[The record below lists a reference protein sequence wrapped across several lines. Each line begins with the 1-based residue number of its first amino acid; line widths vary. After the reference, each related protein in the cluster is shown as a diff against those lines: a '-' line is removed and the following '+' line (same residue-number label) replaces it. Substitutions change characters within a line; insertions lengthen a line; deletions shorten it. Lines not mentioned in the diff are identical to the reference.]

1 MNRRSAV
8 RGHAD
13 GGRADQGQLTIVCG
27 GRYCLTDSFNMSDKV
42 TRNGGAASAEPGIR
56 RETVMEM
63 VAGRLESLVRSGQ
76 LGRGS
81 RLPSEPRLAEM
92 LHVSRASLREAL
104 KGMMFLG
111 LLKARPGDGTYLRPS
126 LSSMVSRHFQ
136 WMLLLQEIKYLEL
149 YELRQILEP
158 AAAAL
163 AARRATREDQ
173 ERMRSAL
180 EGMRAAMHDPELF
193 VRAEMEFH
201 DAITRASNNAAIATT
216 MRMMYGALA
225 EGRHRVLPLVESL
238 EKHCAHHE
246 RIYRLIAGGD
256 AVGARRAIAGDLKY
270 AEALLRKDL
279 RTSERSGPAGE
290 QPMAPIAAMPRPVAR
305 KKRPA
310 ARSSRAKRQGDGH
323 GSRG

>member
-1 MNRRSAV
+1 
-8 RGHAD
+8 
-13 GGRADQGQLTIVCG
+13 
-27 GRYCLTDSFNMSDKV
+27 MSDKLAQNR
-42 TRNGGAASAEPGIR
+42 TPKFPLPSNR
-56 RETVMEM
+56 RESVIDM
-63 VAGRLESLVRSGQ
+63 VAHRIETLVRNGQ

-92 LHVSRASLREAL
+92 LNVSRASLREAL

-111 LLKARPGDGTYLRPS
+111 LLKARPGDGTYLQPT

-136 WMLLLQEIKYLEL
+136 WMLLLQEIKYFEL

-163 AARRATREDQ
+163 AARRATREDHDQ
-173 ERMRSAL
+173 MRTALAAMRSAA
-180 EGMRAAMHDPELF
+180 RDPVLF

-201 DAITRASNNAAIATT
+201 DAITQASKNAAILST

-246 RIYRLIAGGD
+246 RMYKLIASGQAGP
-256 AVGARRAIAGDLKY
+256 ARRAIAADLKY
-270 AEALLRKDL
+270 AESLLRKDL
-279 RTSERSGPAGE
+279 KTTDRTGALIDHVTGV
-290 QPMAPIAAMPRPVAR
+290 AASQATEPAR
-305 KKRPA
+305 KKQR
-310 ARSSRAKRQGDGH
+310 RSTRRIANKLKGSRA
-323 GSRG
+323 

>member
-1 MNRRSAV
+1 
-8 RGHAD
+8 
-13 GGRADQGQLTIVCG
+13 
-27 GRYCLTDSFNMSDKV
+27 MSDKLAKKRV
-42 TRNGGAASAEPGIR
+42 VRRRVPAAQ

-63 VAGRLESLVRSGQ
+63 VAQRIESLVRSGQ

-92 LHVSRASLREAL
+92 LNVSRASLREAL

-111 LLKARPGDGTYLRPS
+111 LLKATPGDGTYLQPS

-136 WMLLLQEIKYLEL
+136 WMLLLQEVKYFEL

-163 AARRATREDQ
+163 AARRATPEDHQ
-173 ERMRSAL
+173 Q
-180 EGMRAAMHDPELF
+180 MRAALAAMRAAVHDPGLF

-201 DAITRASNNAAIATT
+201 DAITQGSKNAPLIST

-225 EGRHRVLPLVESL
+225 EGRHRVLPLVENL

-246 RIYRLIAGGD
+246 GIYKLIASGD
-256 AVGARRAIAGDLKY
+256 AAVARRAIAADLKY

-279 RTSERSGPAGE
+279 KGSEH
-290 QPMAPIAAMPRPVAR
+290 APPDSASVFVP
-305 KKRPA
+305 
-310 ARSSRAKRQGDGH
+310 SSRKTPAQAGRRRVRQKV
-323 GSRG
+323 

>member
-1 MNRRSAV
+1 ML
-8 RGHAD
+8 GKT
-13 GGRADQGQLTIVCG
+13 QLTTLFAG
-27 GRYCLTDSFNMSDKV
+27 EYCLTDSCNMSDKLFKSS
-42 TRNGGAASAEPGIR
+42 TTAPAEPGAR

-92 LHVSRASLREAL
+92 LNVSRASLREAL

-173 ERMRSAL
+173 ERMRAAL

-193 VRAEMEFH
+193 VRAEMAFH
-201 DAITRASNNAAIATT
+201 DAITRASNNAAIEAT

-225 EGRHRVLPLVESL
+225 EGRHRVLPLVESM

-256 AVGARRAIAGDLKY
+256 AAGARRAIAGDLKY
-270 AEALLRKDL
+270 AEALLRRDL
-279 RTSERSGPAGE
+279 RTSERSGPPAE
-290 QPMAPIAAMPRPVAR
+290 QPMTPIAVTLRRSAP
-305 KKRPA
+305 KKRSA
-310 ARSSRAKRQGDGH
+310 ARNGRATRHGRKD